1 MFYSGPC
8 PAARPRRVNSNE
20 GSRTVPDEEHPALVT
35 ARQSWR
41 CVQAKDREGWLSL
54 MADDVCIED
63 PIGVAPTNPSGQGV
77 RGLKAVGD
85 FWDQFI
91 APSTVRVETH
101 ESFVAGSESAHLL
114 TLRTTL
120 PNGYEASVRGVFT
133 YRLNE
138 AGKLEALRGYW
149 TISDVVL
156 K

>member
-1 MFYSGPC
+1 M
-8 PAARPRRVNSNE
+8 
-20 GSRTVPDEEHPALVT
+20 PDVDPPALVT

-91 APSTVRVETH
+91 GPSTVRVETH

-120 PNGYEASVRGVFT
+120 PNGYEATVRGVFT
-133 YRLNE
+133 YRLNG

-149 TISDVVL
+149 KISDVVL
-156 K
+156 AGP